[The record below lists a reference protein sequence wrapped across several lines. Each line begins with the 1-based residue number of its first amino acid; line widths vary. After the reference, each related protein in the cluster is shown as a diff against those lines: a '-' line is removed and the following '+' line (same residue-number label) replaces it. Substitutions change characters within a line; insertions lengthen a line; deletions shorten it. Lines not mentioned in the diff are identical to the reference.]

1 MSREVPSNA
10 ASHSKP
16 IKIAI
21 LAMGGEGGGVLADWI
36 VDAAETQGYHALS
49 TSVPGVAQRT
59 GATIYYVEVLPI
71 AREAQRSPVFS
82 LMPTPGDVDVVIA
95 SELMESA
102 RAVQR
107 GLVTPDKT
115 TLITSSHRVYAMP
128 EKMAMGDGRVSTEQ
142 LLEAGRK
149 AARKYVVREF
159 SRLAER
165 NGSVI
170 SAVLFGALA
179 AADVLPWG
187 RKECES
193 AIERGGVGVAASFKA
208 FAAGFDAY
216 RDDVA
221 QDPPPAERP
230 RALEDPRLQDLLHRV
245 RRHFPADI
253 ADVVA
258 HGVKRAADYQDLAY
272 AAEYLDRLAPMVE
285 LDKQLGVPGWRLAR
299 ETARYLAL
307 WMTFEDTSRVAELKL
322 RASRFQ
328 RVGREVQVG
337 QQQLMH
343 INEYFHPRLQ
353 EIADMLPEGVG
364 RWLMSSGIPRALVE
378 RFTQG
383 GRVIRTTSLT
393 GFLMLYLVAGCRGFR
408 RGSLRYAR
416 ESQAMRIWI
425 ARAAR
430 TAPTDYALACEI
442 VECQRLIKG
451 YGDTHA
457 RGMSNYETI
466 MSMLEGRTRATA
478 EQVRELRDAAL
489 ADESGQKLARALEA
503 QASANVA
510 EVSA

>member
-1 MSREVPSNA
+1 MLREVPI
-10 ASHSKP
+10 KP

-36 VDAAETQGYHALS
+36 VDAAEVQGCYALS

-59 GATIYYVEVLPI
+59 GATIYYVEVLPM
-71 AREAQRSPVFS
+71 ARVAGRTPIFS

-128 EKMAMGDGRVSTEQ
+128 EKMAMGDGRVPSEQ
-142 LLEAGRK
+142 LLEAGRE
-149 AARKYVVREF
+149 AARHYVVRDF

-165 NGSVI
+165 SGSVI

-179 AADVLPWG
+179 AAEVLPWG
-187 RKECES
+187 RQAFES
-193 AIERGGVGVAASFKA
+193 AIERGGVGVSASLKA

-216 RDDVA
+216 RDDESPS
-221 QDPPPAERP
+221 PPLTKLTRD
-230 RALEDPRLQDLLHRV
+230 LEDPRLRELLQRV
-245 RRHFPADI
+245 RNDFPADI

-258 HGVKRAADYQDLAY
+258 HGVRRTADYQDLAY
-272 AAEYLDRLAPMVE
+272 AAEYLNRLAPVVA
-285 LDKQLGVPGWRLAR
+285 LDKQLGVEGWRLAR

-307 WMTFEDTSRVAELKL
+307 WMTFEDTARVAELKL

-328 RVGREVQVG
+328 RVGREVQVS

-353 EIADMLPEGVG
+353 EIADMLPQGLG
-364 RWLMSSGIPRALVE
+364 RWLMASGTPRALLE
-378 RFTQG
+378 RVTQQ
-383 GRVIRTTSLT
+383 GRVVRTTSLT
-393 GFLMLYLVAGCRGFR
+393 GFLMLYVVAGCRGFR
-408 RGSLRYAR
+408 RKSLRYVR
-416 ESQAMRIWI
+416 ENEAMQAWMSRVTRI
-425 ARAAR
+425 ARV
-430 TAPTDYALACEI
+430 DYALACEV

-466 MSMLEGRTRATA
+466 MSLVEGRTRTTA

-489 ADESGQKLARALEA
+489 ADESGQKLARVLETLV
-503 QASANVA
+503 SRHA
-510 EVSA
+510 EEACA